1 MLLFNLV
8 HSKIGTKKIP
18 TEARIYN
25 QLTIKFNPLNED
37 KKYTYF
43 NDLFFIIDA
52 NLIKINLK
60 NKILFKII

>member
-8 HSKIGTKKIP
+8 HSKIGAKKIP

-25 QLTIKFNPLNED
+25 QLTIKFNPLSED